1 MLLDD
6 SRMYTSA
13 TKGHMKLVKDISS
26 NGELQEGDEILAV
39 SDYDYT
45 PSGKGSTIY
54 RDVGVPRLLLRPGEC
69 YLMAYK
75 KLIKKKGS
83 TAIFET
89 HGVKLPRFLY
99 N

>member
-1 MLLDD
+1 MLDD

-39 SDYDYT
+39 NDYDYT

-54 RDVGVPRLLLRPGEC
+54 ETSNVRPLLRPGEC

-75 KLIKKKGS
+75 SLLRRKVRQSLKH
-83 TAIFET
+83 TA
-89 HGVKLPRFLY
+89 
-99 N
+99 